1 MRLRIELQGWI
12 LGLGSQNFDLET
24 RIWASR
30 LGYELQRGW
39 TYDGEHLTARF
50 SVSTGVKKENSMRI
64 KVRKNIKRII
74 EVYPSKYFIAKFA
87 SK

>member
-1 MRLRIELQGWI
+1 M
-12 LGLGSQNFDLET
+12 
-24 RIWASR
+24 
-30 LGYELQRGW
+30 
-39 TYDGEHLTARF
+39 ARF

>member
-1 MRLRIELQGWI
+1 MISKFVEESNEKLFLDCKEQ
-12 LGLGSQNFDLET
+12 
-24 RIWASR
+24 
-30 LGYELQRGW
+30 
-39 TYDGEHLTARF
+39 YDGEHLTARF

>member
-1 MRLRIELQGWI
+1 MV
-12 LGLGSQNFDLET
+12 
-24 RIWASR
+24 
-30 LGYELQRGW
+30 RGAAAPKGPM

>member
-1 MRLRIELQGWI
+1 MVNVKKYFR
-12 LGLGSQNFDLET
+12 GSY
-24 RIWASR
+24 IV
-30 LGYELQRGW
+30 
-39 TYDGEHLTARF
+39 YDGEHLTARF

>member
-1 MRLRIELQGWI
+1 MGLLNYNGEAGNDPLSEGLIAPNI
-12 LGLGSQNFDLET
+12 LDN
-24 RIWASR
+24 
-30 LGYELQRGW
+30 
-39 TYDGEHLTARF
+39 YDGEHLTARF

>member
-1 MRLRIELQGWI
+1 MLDR
-12 LGLGSQNFDLET
+12 SQWYD
-24 RIWASR
+24 I
-30 LGYELQRGW
+30 Y

>member
-1 MRLRIELQGWI
+1 MVFTPDC
-12 LGLGSQNFDLET
+12 SQLSFTIDKQN
-24 RIWASR
+24 
-30 LGYELQRGW
+30 